1 MGGWRQYFGL
11 LHSLVIILMSRR
23 NLALIAVTAF
33 VLAAVFDPRPDK
45 MSDQPVF
52 QQTLSLESQFADNE
66 AIADQYHAELIW
78 KTQTVASGD
87 NLSTI
92 FQRAG
97 LSALEVYFVSKSE
110 QGKSLTNLFPGE
122 TLRFGIDSN
131 SGDLIEMHYEKTP
144 LEIHVFKAQEK
155 RFDSKKIIREP
166 EVITSYREGTID
178 QSLYLA
184 GKKAKLPDKT
194 IMELANIFGWD
205 IDFVFDIREGDSF
218 ALLFEEHFIDGKRLA
233 TGNILAASFT
243 NRGKIYNAIRYKNSQ
258 GESNYY
264 TADGLSMRLSLIH
277 I

>member
-33 VLAAVFDPRPDK
+33 VLAAAFDPRPDK
-45 MSDQPVF
+45 MPDQPVF
-52 QQTLSLESQFADNE
+52 KQTLSLESQFANNNE
-66 AIADQYHAELIW
+66 AIADQYPAELIW
-78 KTQTVASGD
+78 KTQTVSSGD

-144 LEIHVFKAQEK
+144 LEIHIFKAQEK

-184 GKKAKLPDKT
+184 GKKAFLPAKYSD
-194 IMELANIFGWD
+194 
-205 IDFVFDIREGDSF
+205 
-218 ALLFEEHFIDGKRLA
+218 
-233 TGNILAASFT
+233 
-243 NRGKIYNAIRYKNSQ
+243 
-258 GESNYY
+258 
-264 TADGLSMRLSLIH
+264 
-277 I
+277 